1 VEASKPPEERSF
13 EQSKDKVNQVIYRK
27 RLEEKL
33 DAWVDELKQK
43 TYVETAPE

>member
-1 VEASKPPEERSF
+1 
-13 EQSKDKVNQVIYRK
+13 VIYRK